1 MDLINSAKKFVHD
14 TAKAAHEKIVP
25 ALSRSEFAARGVL
38 TPGEFVLAGD
48 ELVAKCPTWSW
59 EAGDTKRDFLPKD
72 KQFLVT
78 RRVPCLQRLAEYEAA
93 AAAGAETAAEGTD
106 GFTLYDGATG
116 QSANE
121 DDAIP
126 SMDGDDG
133 DAADAMAKLSV
144 GQATGDDDDDDDD
157 DVPDMDDLDDEED
170 DVCAAA
176 PAAGA
181 GGSGGTAPGGKNDHI
196 LSTRT
201 YDISICYDKFY
212 QVPRVWLVGYEEDGS
227 PLPPERALEDISG
240 DHAQKTVTVEQHPH
254 LGLACASIHPC
265 KHAAVMKRLSENL
278 SAGGGE
284 PDVRSYLIIFLKFI
298 AAVVPT
304 IEYDYTVDARVA

>member
-144 GQATGDDDDDDDD
+144 G
-157 DVPDMDDLDDEED
+157 
-170 DVCAAA
+170 
-176 PAAGA
+176 A